1 MLDVAALV
9 SGQIPNRRPKCDSD
23 IQYSV
28 LILTKNWTCCSCI
41 ITIGLGLGDGI
52 VVFIV
57 SLISLVLR
65 SKAHHYPCSMNEP
78 TRKLCFESIN
88 GVLFTALWLAVRE

>member
-1 MLDVAALV
+1 MVLDVAALV
-9 SGQIPNRRPKCDSD
+9 SGQIPNRRPRCDSD

-28 LILTKNWTCCSCI
+28 LILTKNWTCI
-41 ITIGLGLGDGI
+41 ITIRQILGDGI

-57 SLISLVLR
+57 RLILHVR
-65 SKAHHYPCSMNEP
+65 RFKAHHYPCSLGSP

-88 GVLFTALWLAVRE
+88 GVLFTVQ